1 MQVLTNLHTGIQH
14 AVGLQYI
21 HIGRCVYLC
30 IVNLGFLLQ
39 NNTSILQLFVG
50 LSYKA
55 VVGVPLSIHNWS
67 ACSNS
72 RRPLLLC
79 RLVSSCGEDATLI
92 SV

>member
-30 IVNLGFLLQ
+30 IVNLGLL
-39 NNTSILQLFVG
+39 LQLFVG